1 MTRAT
6 NRQSQRMPKTKQFPK
21 FTFIGNCSE
30 SEVTNLNE
38 QLHLSANSNL
48 LSQANAEDSLQITQ
62 IHTSKDIADRLKS
75 LQVEL
80 GTIVKSIGK
89 TRNGSVIVSRDSQ
102 LIGISAKIAR
112 KIVAVHI
119 R

>member
-6 NRQSQRMPKTKQFPK
+6 NRQLLRSHKTKQFPK

-30 SEVTNLNE
+30 TEVTNSNE
-38 QLHLSANSNL
+38 QLHLSPNSNL
-48 LSQANAEDSLQITQ
+48 LSQANAEDLLQITE
-62 IHTSKDIADRLKS
+62 IHTSKDIANRLKS
-75 LQVEL
+75 LQIEL